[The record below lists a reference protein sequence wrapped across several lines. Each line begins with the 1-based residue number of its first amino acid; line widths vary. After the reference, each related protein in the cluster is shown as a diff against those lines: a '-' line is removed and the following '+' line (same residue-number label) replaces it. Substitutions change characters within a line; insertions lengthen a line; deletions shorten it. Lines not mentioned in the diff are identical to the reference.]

1 MNTLEAKRVLET
13 ALLCAQG
20 PLTLRDMRSLFADE
34 LNADSIRLLLDE
46 LLREWE
52 GRGVELV
59 ALASGW
65 RFQSRPELREHLDRL
80 NPEKPPKYSRA
91 VLETLA
97 IIAYRQPVTRGD
109 IEDIRGVVVA
119 TPIIKQLEDRNWIE
133 VIGHREAPGRP
144 ALYAT
149 TRQFLDDLGLSSL
162 EQLPA
167 LIQAGDPT
175 PIAGSVQGSLLDET
189 PAVVEVEPDEAVSG
203 SADPA
208 PEVTEASGVAEASGV
223 PEVPE
228 VPDGAEV
235 PGLPEAAALPEA
247 PLAVQ
252 SEVSTAETAETAE
265 LSVVTPATPV
275 TEAKVATAATASA
288 KAASQADET
297 PAGSPPARAAST
309 PARAGPATAQAGVPS
324 PPPPMGGLSAAA
336 FAAFAASVAAS
347 VDDGADTAAED
358 ETEDDTDDEDV
369 DAQADGL
376 DVDEAPEDAA
386 DRLASDG
393 TGSDDATGVFPQ
405 GREEPDAFAENKPQ
419 AGTFADRE
427 TPAGR
432 LAGDAPARDDNTAS
446 ALPATSVA
454 EETSEPTAA
463 EGAPTEEQPPGTV
476 NPVADKSAS

>member
-175 PIAGSVQGSLLDET
+175 PIPGSVQGSLLDET
-189 PAVVEVEPDEAVSG
+189 PAVVEVEPEEGALAVGVSEAAAV
-203 SADPA
+203 
-208 PEVTEASGVAEASGV
+208 E
-223 PEVPE
+223 
-228 VPDGAEV
+228 DGAS
-235 PGLPEAAALPEA
+235 PEAAAQEGVHEEGMPEGSAASVESPGA
-247 PLAVQ
+247 PQAVQ
-252 SEVSTAETAETAE
+252 SGDQPSALADDAEGAETVSAADAAPASEETGAVL
-265 LSVVTPATPV
+265 LS
-275 TEAKVATAATASA
+275 EASGDEDARPGAAGRKS
-288 KAASQADET
+288 
-297 PAGSPPARAAST
+297 AGSSPALAGA
-309 PARAGPATAQAGVPS
+309 PA
-324 PPPPMGGLSAAA
+324 PMGGLSAAA

-347 VDDGADTAAED
+347 VDDGSEPAAGND
-358 ETEDDTDDEDV
+358 ADDTDDTDENV

-376 DVDEAPEDAA
+376 DVDEGPEGDA

-393 TGSDDATGVFPQ
+393 TGSEDTIGVLPQ
-405 GREEPDAFAENKPQ
+405 GREEPDALAENKPQ
-419 AGTFADRE
+419 AGTFADSE
-427 TPAGR
+427 APAGR

-446 ALPATSVA
+446 ALPATSIA

-463 EGAPTEEQPPGTV
+463 ERAPTEEQPPGTV